1 MSEEGSTPD
10 STAEAVS
17 NVASSMLKQPNGTPA
32 TSEQMAE
39 MISLLKTISDNNAKN
54 KKNDDTSTTTH
65 VFEARNTTK
74 SSNASAVV
82 RNGIHKIQ
90 SWIPRRLPPVLPHH
104 CHPIR
109 KWTSN
114 NKLLAS
120 LVLAMIILVSL
131 SASNHFNDM
140 EGFESASSSSS
151 TSSEASSS
159 ASSSLS
165 AYKYSMSLPSKL
177 FGKTDTTVYYHIT
190 DDDKA
195 VSLPKNDYPYGT
207 GSAICILVSSR
218 QQDVEDVQVALRS
231 LVFLKGEGRD
241 NEQQPIPL
249 APVLIF
255 HEGDLSPEQIKV
267 IRDATN
273 RPIAF
278 PVIDLSVFPSGF
290 DPEGPLENAP
300 PGFEVANRRPWG
312 YYQMIRFWI
321 TRIWEH
327 DAIQRFDVIMRMDS
341 DSCFTEPNKYLPQM
355 LHNHLVYQSQYVGT
369 EPPPGRPYIEG
380 LYDFATNYL
389 AKNNK
394 LPGNSL
400 LWQFIQTTWNS
411 QNTLPLFRTNF
422 EIVKRNFMQRPD
434 VKQWH
439 MALTEGEPYGVLR
452 YRWGD
457 AVIRFFDAAIFASDE
472 TTLTIKPDGYNHKQH
487 CTWPEVQQALKAH
500 NLF

>member
-1 MSEEGSTPD
+1 MS
-10 STAEAVS
+10 
-17 NVASSMLKQPNGTPA
+17 
-32 TSEQMAE
+32 
-39 MISLLKTISDNNAKN
+39 
-54 KKNDDTSTTTH
+54 
-65 VFEARNTTK
+65 F
-74 SSNASAVV
+74 
-82 RNGIHKIQ
+82 
-90 SWIPRRLPPVLPHH
+90 
-104 CHPIR
+104 
-109 KWTSN
+109 
-114 NKLLAS
+114 
-120 LVLAMIILVSL
+120 
-131 SASNHFNDM
+131 
-140 EGFESASSSSS
+140 
-151 TSSEASSS
+151 
-159 ASSSLS
+159 
-165 AYKYSMSLPSKL
+165 PSKL
-177 FGKTDTTVYYHIT
+177 FGKTDKTLYYHIT

-231 LVFLKGEGRD
+231 LAFLKGEQRNND
-241 NEQQPIPL
+241 KTQKQQQQQQQQQQLSIPL

-255 HEGDLSPEQIKV
+255 HEGDLTPEQIKV

-278 PVIDLSVFPSGF
+278 PVIDLSVFPNGF
-290 DPEGPLENAP
+290 DPEGPVQNAP

-341 DSCFTEPNKYLPQM
+341 DSCFTEPNEYLPQM

-457 AVIRFFDAAIFASDE
+457 AVIRFFDAAIFACDK

-487 CTWPEVQQALKAH
+487 CTWPEVQQALKTH
-500 NLF
+500 KLLN

>member
-1 MSEEGSTPD
+1 MRYLDLFKSSLKSALDREYFLDRWISQNSDMD
-10 STAEAVS
+10 SS
-17 NVASSMLKQPNGTPA
+17 SVASC
-32 TSEQMAE
+32 
-39 MISLLKTISDNNAKN
+39 
-54 KKNDDTSTTTH
+54 TST
-65 VFEARNTTK
+65 
-74 SSNASAVV
+74 
-82 RNGIHKIQ
+82 
-90 SWIPRRLPPVLPHH
+90 
-104 CHPIR
+104 
-109 KWTSN
+109 
-114 NKLLAS
+114 
-120 LVLAMIILVSL
+120 SL
-131 SASNHFNDM
+131 SSDSQMDWHN
-140 EGFESASSSSS
+140 
-151 TSSEASSS
+151 
-159 ASSSLS
+159 
-165 AYKYSMSLPSKL
+165 
-177 FGKTDTTVYYHIT
+177 
-190 DDDKA
+190 
-195 VSLPKNDYPYGT
+195 
-207 GSAICILVSSR
+207 
-218 QQDVEDVQVALRS
+218 
-231 LVFLKGEGRD
+231 
-241 NEQQPIPL
+241 
-249 APVLIF
+249 
-255 HEGDLSPEQIKV
+255 
-267 IRDATN
+267 
-273 RPIAF
+273 
-278 PVIDLSVFPSGF
+278 GF
-290 DPEGPLENAP
+290 DPEGPVQNAP

-341 DSCFTEPNKYLPQM
+341 DSCFTEPNEYLPQM

-487 CTWPEVQQALKAH
+487 CTWPEV
-500 NLF
+500 